1 MSPLG
6 AVSIGRRLQDPLA
19 ELVKID
25 PGSIGVGQYQ
35 HDVNQKRLNQSLE
48 GVVESCVN
56 YVGVQLNTASPA
68 LLQYVA
74 GISSTMARRIVE
86 YRQEKGPFSDR
97 KQLME
102 IRGIGE
108 KTFTQ
113 CAGFLRIRGATN
125 VLDSTPV
132 HPESYDLATAILG
145 LAQLP
150 IENLSGDR
158 FILAPGRSR
167 RSRGRRSC

>member
-1 MSPLG
+1 
-6 AVSIGRRLQDPLA
+6 
-19 ELVKID
+19 
-25 PGSIGVGQYQ
+25 
-35 HDVNQKRLNQSLE
+35 
-48 GVVESCVN
+48 
-56 YVGVQLNTASPA
+56 
-68 LLQYVA
+68 
-74 GISSTMARRIVE
+74 MARRIVE

-158 FILAPGRSR
+158 DLSWLRAGLDDLGAEEVARKLSAGLPTVRDIIFLCGNRPRP
-167 RSRGRRSC
+167 RRSCLDRFSAKTY